1 MNNSN
6 TLHLPYDL
14 QSAFIYVPQLSLQ
27 KFCTMYKTDVSV
39 LQMTLKKLRFPQSS
53 VIK

>member
-39 LQMTLKKLRFPQSS
+39 PLVFKLKLGDQEK
-53 VIK
+53 